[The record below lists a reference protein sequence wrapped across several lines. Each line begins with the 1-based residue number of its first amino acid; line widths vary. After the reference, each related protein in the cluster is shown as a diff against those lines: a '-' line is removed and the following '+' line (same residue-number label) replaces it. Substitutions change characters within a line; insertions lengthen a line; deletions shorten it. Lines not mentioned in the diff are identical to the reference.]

1 MELTYINDI
10 GESLILRQRR
20 PYFLQ
25 SIDGTGAVKHIISTF
40 KAPNQDG
47 GVFVSGSLDMR
58 NIVIEGRII
67 SDSIDE
73 AYELRKDLLNS
84 FNPKHKG
91 RLIFKDLSIPCIVEE
106 APVFKADSHRTP
118 AFFISLL
125 CSSPYFETV
134 EEISKLLAGW
144 HPNFGFELEIP
155 IEEGI
160 EMGFREES
168 LIIPVE
174 NVGSVPCGATFEFI
188 AQGIVEDPMII
199 DVVTGKFIKFNRVMQ
214 PGEIVVISTHFA
226 NKKVLSSLGGGTN
239 AFSSLDEDSTFLELD
254 VGTNLLRYDAKT
266 NLNNLEVNVYFK
278 PQYLGV

>member
-1 MELTYINDI
+1 MELIYINDA
-10 GESLILRQRR
+10 GGKLCLLQRK
-20 PYFLQ
+20 PLFLQ

-58 NIVIEGRII
+58 NITIEGRILA
-67 SDSIDE
+67 DSIEE
-73 AYELRKDLLNS
+73 AYKLRKTLLDI

-91 RLIFKDLSIPCIVEE
+91 RLIFKELSIPCIVEE
-106 APVFKADSHRTP
+106 APVFKADSHKTP

-125 CSSPYFETV
+125 CTSPYFETV
-134 EEISKLLAGW
+134 NEINKLLAGW
-144 HPNFGFELEIP
+144 HPSFSFELEIP

-168 LIIPVE
+168 LIIAVE

-199 DVVTGKFIKFNRVMQ
+199 DVVTGKFMKLNRVMQ
-214 PGEIVVISTHFA
+214 TGEIITVSTHFA
-226 NKKVLSSLGGGTN
+226 NKRVTSSLEGGTN
-239 AFSSLDEDSTFLELD
+239 AFACLDEHSHFLQLD
-254 VGTNLLRYDAKT
+254 VGTNLLRYDAGS
-266 NLNNLEVNVYFK
+266 NLNNLEVNVYFR

>member
-1 MELTYINDI
+1 MEVKYINEL
-10 GESLILRQRR
+10 GESLAFRQRK

-47 GVFVSGSLDMR
+47 GVFISGSLDMR
-58 NIVIEGRII
+58 NIILEGRII
-67 SDSIDE
+67 ADSIEE
-73 AYELRKDLLNS
+73 AYRLRKDLLNI
-84 FNPKHKG
+84 FNPKEKG

-125 CSSPYFETV
+125 CTSPYFETIA
-134 EEISKLLAGW
+134 EIKRLLAGW
-144 HPNFGFELEIP
+144 HPNFEFELEIP
-155 IEEGI
+155 IDEGI
-160 EMGFREES
+160 EMGYREES
-168 LIIPVE
+168 LIIPIE

-188 AQGIVEDPMII
+188 AQGIVEDPFLI
-199 DVVTGKFIKFNRVMQ
+199 DVVTGKFIKLNRIMQ
-214 PGEIVVISTHFA
+214 PGEIVVVSTHFA
-226 NKKVLSSLGGGTN
+226 NKKVLSSLDGGTN
-239 AFSSLDEDSTFLELD
+239 AFSSLDEDSTFLQLD

-266 NLNNLEVNVYFK
+266 NLNNLEVNIYFR

>member
-1 MELTYINDI
+1 MELTYINDN
-10 GESLILRQRR
+10 GEHITLRQRK

-25 SIDGTGAVKHIISTF
+25 SVDGTGAVKHIISTF

-47 GVFVSGSLDMR
+47 GVFISGSLDMR
-58 NIVIEGRII
+58 NITIEGRII
-67 SDSIDE
+67 ADSIEE
-73 AYELRKDLLNS
+73 AYALRKIMLNA

-106 APVFKADSHRTP
+106 APVFKVGSHRTP

-125 CSSPYFETV
+125 CTSPYFETV
-134 EEISKLLAGW
+134 EEITKLLAGW
-144 HPNFGFELEIP
+144 HPNFSFELEIP

-160 EMGFREES
+160 ELGYREES

-174 NVGSVPCGATFEFI
+174 NAGSVPCGATFEFI

-199 DVVTGKFIKFNRVMQ
+199 DVVTGKFIKLNRVMQ
-214 PGEIVVISTHFA
+214 VGEVITVSTHFA
-226 NKKVLSSLGGGTN
+226 NKRVMSSLEGGTN
-239 AFSSLDEDSTFLELD
+239 AFACLDEDSDFLQLA
-254 VGTNLLRYDAKT
+254 VGTNLLRYDART
-266 NLNNLEVNVYFK
+266 NLNNLEVNVYFR

>member
-1 MELTYINDI
+1 MELIYISDG
-10 GESLILRQRR
+10 GERITLRQRK
-20 PYFLQ
+20 PFFLQ
-25 SIDGTGAVKHIISTF
+25 NIDGTGAVKHIISTF

-58 NIVIEGRII
+58 NITIEGRIL
-67 SDSIDE
+67 SASIE
-73 AYELRKDLLNS
+73 KAYELRKSLLNV

-125 CSSPYFETV
+125 CTSPYFETV
-134 EEISKLLAGW
+134 DEIIKLIAGW
-144 HPNFGFELEIP
+144 HPNFEFELEIP

-160 EMGFREES
+160 EMGYREES

-188 AQGIVEDPMII
+188 AQGIVEDPFLI
-199 DVVTGKFIKFNRVMQ
+199 DVVTGKFIKLNRIMQ
-214 PGEIVVISTHFA
+214 PGEIVTVSTHFA
-226 NKKVLSSLGGGTN
+226 NKKVTSSIDGGTN
-239 AFSSLDEDSTFLELD
+239 AFASLDEHSDFLQLD
-254 VGTNLLRYDAKT
+254 VGTNLLRYDAKV
-266 NLNNLEVNVYFK
+266 NLNNLEVNVYYR

>member
-1 MELTYINDI
+1 MKYINEVD
-10 GESLILRQRR
+10 ESITLRQRK

-47 GVFVSGSLDMR
+47 GVFISGSLDMR
-58 NIVIEGRII
+58 NIIIEGRII
-67 SDSIDE
+67 GSSIDE
-73 AYELRKDLLNS
+73 AYSLRKTLLNV

-91 RLIFKDLSIPCIVEE
+91 RLLFKDSSIPCIVEE

-125 CSSPYFETV
+125 CTSPYFETID
-134 EEISKLLAGW
+134 EIKRLLAGW
-144 HPNFGFELEIP
+144 HPNFEFELEIP
-155 IEEGI
+155 IDEGI
-160 EMGFREES
+160 EMGYREES

-188 AQGIVEDPMII
+188 AQGIVEDPFLI
-199 DVVTGKFIKFNRVMQ
+199 DVVTGKFIKLNRIMQ
-214 PGEIVVISTHFA
+214 PGEIVVVSTHFA
-226 NKKVLSSLGGGTN
+226 NKKVLSSLDGGTN
-239 AFSSLDEDSTFLELD
+239 AFSSLDEDSTFLQLD

-266 NLNNLEVNVYFK
+266 NLNNLEVNVFFR

>member
-1 MELTYINDI
+1 MELVYINDTGDSI
-10 GESLILRQRR
+10 TLRQRK
-20 PYFLQ
+20 PLFLQ

-58 NIVIEGRII
+58 NIIIEGRILAN
-67 SDSIDE
+67 SIEE
-73 AYELRKDLLNS
+73 AYVLRKTLLNI

-91 RLIFKDLSIPCIVEE
+91 RLIFKELSIPCIVEE
-106 APVFKADSHRTP
+106 APVFKADSQKTP

-125 CSSPYFETV
+125 CTSPYFETV
-134 EEISKLLAGW
+134 EEITKLLAGW
-144 HPNFGFELEIP
+144 HPSFSFELEIP

-160 EMGFREES
+160 EMGLREES
-168 LIIPVE
+168 LIIAVE

-199 DVVTGKFIKFNRVMQ
+199 DVVTGKYMKLNRVMQ
-214 PGEIVVISTHFA
+214 VGETITVSTHFA
-226 NKKVLSSLGGGTN
+226 GKKVMSSLGGGSN
-239 AFSSLDEDSTFLELD
+239 AFASLDENSDFLQLD
-254 VGTNLLRYDAKT
+254 IGTNLLRYDAAR
-266 NLNNLEVNVYFK
+266 NLNNLEVNVYFR

>member
-1 MELTYINDI
+1 MELTYINEL
-10 GESLILRQRR
+10 GESLTFRQRK

-67 SDSIDE
+67 ADSIDK
-73 AYELRKDLLNS
+73 AYELRKDLLNL
-84 FNPKHKG
+84 FNPKAKG
-91 RLIFKDLSIPCIVEE
+91 RLIFKGLSIPCIVEE
-106 APVFKADSHRTP
+106 APVFKADSHKTP

-125 CSSPYFETV
+125 STSPYFETV
-134 EEISKLLAGW
+134 DELKKLLAGW
-144 HPNFGFELEIP
+144 HPNFEFELEIP

-160 EMGFREES
+160 EMGYREES
-168 LIIPVE
+168 LIIAVE

-199 DVVTGKFIKFNRVMQ
+199 DVVTGKFIKLNRIMQ
-214 PGEIVVISTHFA
+214 EGEIVTVSTHFA
-226 NKKVLSSLGGGTN
+226 NKKVLSSLAGGTN
-239 AFSSLDEDSTFLELD
+239 AFSSLDEDSEFLQLD
-254 VGTNLLRYDAKT
+254 VGTNLLRYDAKV
-266 NLNNLEVNVYFK
+266 NLNNLEVNVYFR